1 MSLSSAS
8 LLIRRTTSLLGTI
21 STLLVAACTADPTA
35 PAAAVKAPCPTA
47 EVSGR
52 RRPRLDPADL
62 EVVAFNKTAATP
74 TSGLCELRA
83 NIRLTAGGQTGA
95 RK

>member
-8 LLIRRTTSLLGTI
+8 LLIRRTTSLLATI
-21 STLLVAACTADPTA
+21 STLVVGACNTADPTA
-35 PAAAVKAPCPTA
+35 PAAVKVPCATA

-74 TSGLCELRA
+74 TSGLCDLRA
-83 NIRLTAGGQTGA
+83 NIRLTGGGQTGA